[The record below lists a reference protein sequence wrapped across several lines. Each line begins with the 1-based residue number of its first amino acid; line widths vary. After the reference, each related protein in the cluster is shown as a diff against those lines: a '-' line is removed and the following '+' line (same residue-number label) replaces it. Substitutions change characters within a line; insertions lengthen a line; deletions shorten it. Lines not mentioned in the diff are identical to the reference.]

1 MIFSG
6 TYFLRFNK
14 IYSFKDMCCKVKD
27 NILSVTSF
35 VTYIISM
42 NINFVQRIQLYKN
55 LYETKN
61 DETAV
66 FFVL

>member
-1 MIFSG
+1 
-6 TYFLRFNK
+6 
-14 IYSFKDMCCKVKD
+14 MCCKVKD

-35 VTYIISM
+35 VTSIISM
-42 NINFVQRIQLYKN
+42 NIDFVQRIQLHKN